1 MAADTQMT
9 DSRRELL
16 SRISPVDEHPGPAK
30 MLIYGPKGAGK
41 SVFCARA
48 KDCIVMDTE
57 NGRRALLNHPELR
70 KTPVLR
76 VASFNDMDEIAW
88 AFREGDLQRYVL
100 EKYGQLSVRTFVIDT
115 LDVLAD
121 KAASALLDRAVAK
134 NPARDPFLV
143 SEAEYKI
150 RNELFKRLT
159 QGWAD
164 LGVNLIFTAHRMDN
178 KDHNGRMFYG
188 PALSGTMAGSMGGF
202 VDLQGYLTADET
214 DQEGVYVRHLQV
226 HPTRTVDAKTRIG
239 NLPVVIDN
247 PDINALIEANQQV
260 ASVGAEQEKSA

>member
-1 MAADTQMT
+1 MVDATKMT
-9 DSRRELL
+9 DSRRELF
-16 SRISPVDEHPGPAK
+16 SRISPVDENPGPAK
-30 MLIYGPKGAGK
+30 LLIYGPKGAGK
-41 SVFCARA
+41 TVFCARA
-48 KDCIVMDTE
+48 KDCIVLDTE
-57 NGRRALLNHPELR
+57 NGRRALLNHAELR
-70 KTPVLR
+70 KVPVLR

-88 AFREGDLQRYVL
+88 AFREGDLQKYVL
-100 EKYGQLSVRTFVIDT
+100 EKYGQLSVKTFVIDT

-134 NPARDPFLV
+134 NPARDPYLV
-143 SEAEYKI
+143 SEAEYKT

-159 QGWAD
+159 QDWAN
-164 LGVNLIFTAHRMDN
+164 LGVNLIFTAHRMDD
-178 KDHNGRMFYG
+178 KDQNARMFYR

-214 DQEGVYVRHLQV
+214 DTEGVYVRHLQV

-247 PDINALIEANQQV
+247 PDINQLIEANQAV
-260 ASVGAEQEKSA
+260 AGAEQEKSA